1 METSGS
7 LNQIVERSITMEEQ
21 KEVKGI
27 FTFDQD
33 SKRFHRFRIEGNGG
47 IVGNLYVPKDC
58 EGTPE
63 KIVLNYQKKSTNT
76 AQD

>member
-1 METSGS
+1 MSEA
-7 LNQIVERSITMEEQ
+7 
-21 KEVKGI
+21 KEVNGV

-58 EGTPE
+58 KGTPE
-63 KIVLNYQKKSTNT
+63 KIVLNYQKKSTTT
-76 AQD
+76 AKD